1 MMTGPFS
8 GKEESTVKKPC
19 PSVDKAVMGRNSSR
33 VRKAFKMCDIL
44 NALDGTE
51 DDKVYADDMP
61 ELPDYDMA
69 MEKEI
74 VENTMTV
81 TSFVNSPHKTA
92 PLGATT

>member
-1 MMTGPFS
+1 
-8 GKEESTVKKPC
+8 
-19 PSVDKAVMGRNSSR
+19 
-33 VRKAFKMCDIL
+33 MCDIL

-74 VENTMTV
+74 VEKTMTM

-92 PLGATT
+92 PLGATTWIKVYDQQQWFLCTNYW

>member
-1 MMTGPFS
+1 
-8 GKEESTVKKPC
+8 
-19 PSVDKAVMGRNSSR
+19 
-33 VRKAFKMCDIL
+33 
-44 NALDGTE
+44 
-51 DDKVYADDMP
+51 MP

-74 VENTMTV
+74 VEKTMTM